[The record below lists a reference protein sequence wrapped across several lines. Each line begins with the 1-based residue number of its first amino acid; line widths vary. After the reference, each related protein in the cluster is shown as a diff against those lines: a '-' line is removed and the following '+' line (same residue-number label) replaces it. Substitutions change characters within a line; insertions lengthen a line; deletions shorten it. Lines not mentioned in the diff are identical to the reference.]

1 MQPIKEDCSGMLRIW
16 DGQLR
21 EVPICKNDLDCMV
34 NEREIPQRLMR
45 LGHNH
50 TNIMA
55 RFCRGTIP
63 RSCDHGMLNLTDGR
77 PCTFSESFISS
88 SDVVTL
94 ELKVTES
101 TVLRPLNFKIKYEF
115 VDYIQDGLPIDTEHG
130 CNRKFVSNL
139 IEHQNE
145 PTIFRGVRNVFMFG
159 RGGAKNLK

>member
-1 MQPIKEDCSGMLRIW
+1 MKFDYSTTFGVVDELIAMQPIKEDCSGMLRIW

-34 NEREIPQRLMR
+34 NEREISQRLMR

-63 RSCDHGMLNLTDGR
+63 RSCDHGMLNITDGR
-77 PCTFSESFISS
+77 PCTFAESFISS

-101 TVLRPLNFKIKYEF
+101 TVLR
-115 VDYIQDGLPIDTEHG
+115 
-130 CNRKFVSNL
+130 
-139 IEHQNE
+139 
-145 PTIFRGVRNVFMFG
+145 
-159 RGGAKNLK
+159 